1 MEERETGTFS
11 YDDMVT
17 VEFTYKGR
25 VISSQGYD
33 ATSKYDIS
41 ADGTKLYLGGT
52 EVDLSVPSG
61 YKISSFVGAEG
72 KVGPGAKITAVLT
85 SISGDDDDDND
96 EDETG
101 DNDDDVIVVAFAVGA
116 VAVALILV
124 LAVWKKQ

>member
-17 VEFTYKGR
+17 VEFTHKGR
-25 VISSQGYD
+25 VISSQGCD
-33 ATSKYDIS
+33 ATSKYEIS

-72 KVGPGAKITAVLT
+72 KVGLGAKITAVLT

-96 EDETG
+96 DETG
-101 DNDDDVIVVAFAVGA
+101 DKDDDMIVVAFAVGA
-116 VAVALILV
+116 VAVPLILV